1 MGAVMEHS
9 AVLIPVGCLVFEGEL
24 SLPTGLKGV
33 VVIPHGS
40 GRSRRSHRNRCVAE
54 ALNDRLLGT
63 LSVDLLTASEE
74 QEDNYTSCFRFNID
88 LLAARLV
95 AITDWLLQ
103 QPRVSGYPIGYFGAS
118 TGAAASLVA
127 AAKRPYIV
135 NTVVSRGGRPDLAG
149 AALARVQS
157 PTLFI
162 VGEEDSTAYS
172 ENRRAT
178 AVMACPTE
186 IAVVPSATHLFDEPG
201 ALEEVARL
209 ARDWFVKH
217 FEPVSCELR
226 EVKGE
231 IL

>member
-1 MGAVMEHS
+1 MGAVMEHNT
-9 AVLIPVGCLVFEGEL
+9 VLIPVGCLMLAGEL
-24 SLPTGLKGV
+24 SVPTRLKGV
-33 VVIPHGS
+33 VVIAHGS
-40 GRSRRSHRNRCVAE
+40 GSSRRSPRNRHVAE

-103 QPRVSGYPIGYFGAS
+103 QPGVSGYPIGYFSAG
-118 TGAAASLVA
+118 TCAAAALVA

-178 AVMACPTE
+178 AVMGCPTE
-186 IAVVPSATHLFDEPG
+186 IAVVPSTTHLFDEPG
-201 ALEEVARL
+201 APEEVARL
-209 ARDWFVKH
+209 AREWFVNH
-217 FEPVSCELR
+217 FEPVSCDLQR
-226 EVKGE
+226 EMKGE
-231 IL
+231 I